1 MQVNTQTTSVIIC
14 CYAVD
19 RIEWVVQAVDS
30 VLKQTQKPKEV
41 IVVFD
46 KKDGLE
52 GVLKQKLPNSVFI
65 IPNQAKKGLSLA
77 RNTGAKVASG
87 DILIFLDDDAVAEP
101 DWLKHLIDPFSDP
114 WVVGVGGKAVPDWLG
129 SGNRSYWFPEEIDW
143 TVGCMYPSFGNM
155 KKIVRNAFGC
165 NMAFKKDLLMKVNGF
180 DPRLGGPVSGDDT
193 DICLRITSGDK
204 RYHIIYE
211 PNAVIHHKVSE
222 KRQTFR
228 HIAYNAWIQG
238 VGKAITKRLY
248 SRDYRALSNEKSYLR
263 NILLNFLPK
272 QSLQMFIH
280 PRRASGKIAA
290 VVIVTISL
298 GLGYILTT
306 MKIHNV
312 NLDQYKST

>member
-114 WVVGVGGKAVPDWLG
+114 WVVGVGGKAVPGIDEQSGHKRRGGESRQHLPVANPAIKY
-129 SGNRSYWFPEEIDW
+129 GNRHQQHQGID
-143 TVGCMYPSFGNM
+143 
-155 KKIVRNAFGC
+155 
-165 NMAFKKDLLMKVNGF
+165 
-180 DPRLGGPVSGDDT
+180 
-193 DICLRITSGDK
+193 
-204 RYHIIYE
+204 
-211 PNAVIHHKVSE
+211 
-222 KRQTFR
+222 RQQVAGEQR
-228 HIAYNAWIQG
+228 SA
-238 VGKAITKRLY
+238 
-248 SRDYRALSNEKSYLR
+248 
-263 NILLNFLPK
+263 
-272 QSLQMFIH
+272 
-280 PRRASGKIAA
+280 
-290 VVIVTISL
+290 
-298 GLGYILTT
+298 
-306 MKIHNV
+306 
-312 NLDQYKST
+312 